1 MYQRK
6 ADISDESSSDSS
18 DSESE
23 DEKPVVKSQP
33 TKAEPPAKKQ
43 KSESG
48 QASGD
53 FQAYVRGLPWTA
65 SEEEVRS
72 FFGDKNIQSVEL
84 PLDDNGRSSGTAI
97 VSFSSRAAL
106 DAALAKDGQT
116 LPNSERWL
124 KITEGKPARKSIGS
138 VPDSSSKPEGCDTV
152 FVGNLPW
159 DVDENQMYELFGQCG
174 EVAKVRFA
182 TSPEDGS
189 FKGFAHVQFT
199 SGDSVDAAVKLYG
212 TELNGRAI
220 RVDYAPP
227 RNRESLGGG
236 AGRGR
241 GGRGD
246 GGRGGR
252 GGRGRGTPTSGN
264 KNKGTIAAA
273 PQGKKISFD

>member
-1 MYQRK
+1 M
-6 ADISDESSSDSS
+6 I
-18 DSESE
+18 
-23 DEKPVVKSQP
+23 KSQP
-33 TKAEPPAKKQ
+33 KKAEPPAKKQ
-43 KSESG
+43 KSES
-48 QASGD
+48 SSTE

-65 SEEEVRS
+65 SEDEVKS
-72 FFGDKNIQSVEL
+72 FFGNKDIQAVEL
-84 PLDDNGRSSGTAI
+84 PLDDSGRSSGTAI
-97 VSFSSRAAL
+97 VSFGSRASL

-124 KITEGKPARKSIGS
+124 KITEGKPARKSIGG

-159 DVDENQMYELFGQCG
+159 DVDENQMYELFGSCG

-199 SGDSVDAAVKLYG
+199 SGDSVDAAVQLYG

-241 GGRGD
+241 GGGRGD